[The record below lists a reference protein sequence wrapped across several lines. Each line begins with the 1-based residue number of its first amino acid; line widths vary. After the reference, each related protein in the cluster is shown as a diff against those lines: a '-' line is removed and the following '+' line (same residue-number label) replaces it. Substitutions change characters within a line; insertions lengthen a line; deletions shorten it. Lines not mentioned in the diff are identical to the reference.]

1 MKKYDFDFQA
11 IVEAAK
17 DVIIVTKASPIV
29 SPGPEIVYV
38 NKAFTE
44 LTGYSYEEAVGKNP
58 RILQSA
64 ETDDTTK
71 ARIRAALENKTS
83 IRTTIK
89 NYSKSGKEYW
99 LDISILPLQN
109 SAGEVTH
116 FVAIERDVTEQKKY
130 EFKLD
135 DLSKTDP
142 LTGLLNRR
150 GFDDIVS
157 NELSRFKRTKSR
169 FSICMIDAD
178 YFKKIN
184 DTYGHAFGD
193 LVLKT
198 LSDTFR
204 NILRAQDSAARI
216 GGEEFCIIFPDT
228 SAESA
233 THISNRLR
241 NIVSKTPIFFDST
254 PVYIN
259 ISVGVSEID
268 NMDVDGEKIVE
279 RADKALYLAKVSG
292 RNKVCVEVINSKVK

>member
-1 MKKYDFDFQA
+1 MKTYNFDFQA

-17 DVIIVTKASPIV
+17 DVIIVTKAHPI
-29 SPGPEIVYV
+29 SEPGPEIVYV

-44 LTGYSYEEAVGKNP
+44 LTGYSYDEVVGKNP
-58 RILQSA
+58 RILQSG

-71 ARIRAALENKTS
+71 ASIRESLESKTP

-89 NYSKSGKEYW
+89 NFSKSGKEYW
-99 LDISILPLQN
+99 LEISILPLKN
-109 SAGEVTH
+109 EAGEVTH

-135 DLSKTDP
+135 GLSKTDP

-150 GFDDIVS
+150 GFNEIVK
-157 NELSRFKRTKSR
+157 NELSRFKRTNSQ

-178 YFKKIN
+178 FFKKIN

-204 NILRAQDSAARI
+204 NILRIQDSAARI

-233 THISNRLR
+233 MHISNRLR
-241 NIVSKTPIFFDST
+241 KIVSETPIYPNEI

-268 NMDVDGEKIVE
+268 KLDVDGEKIME
-279 RADKALYLAKVSG
+279 RADRALYLAKTSG
-292 RNKVCVEVINSKVK
+292 RNRVCVELINCKVQ